1 MSINRTVMHTWIC
14 DNPSVPPIKA
24 KTIKEAR
31 KKIAKDYKVKTINN
45 LRKESA

>member
-14 DNPSVPPIKA
+14 DNSGVPPIKA

-31 KKIAKDYKVKTINN
+31 RKILKDHKIKSINN
-45 LRKESA
+45 LRKESV